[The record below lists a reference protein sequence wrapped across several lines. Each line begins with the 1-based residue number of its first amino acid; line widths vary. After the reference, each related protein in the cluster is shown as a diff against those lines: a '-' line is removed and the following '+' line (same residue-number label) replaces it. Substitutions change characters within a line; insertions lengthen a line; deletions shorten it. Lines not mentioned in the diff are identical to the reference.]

1 MPKLHARPTPLA
13 APAFATF
20 VVVPMSSASSKW
32 AALRPA
38 LPILIGAALMLSLSM
53 GLRQS
58 LGIFI
63 PPLTRDLGISVSD
76 FTIAISIQNLTWG
89 IMQPFAGALVTRIGF
104 RPMMMAGSVL
114 YLVGMT
120 LFTTA
125 QGLLGVILGAG
136 FAVGIAMA
144 CTGSAVAMAASV
156 RPVPPALRSLVLGLV
171 SSCGSL
177 GAMLAAPLGQ
187 YISQDAGWRMGGLTF
202 IILAMAM
209 LPAAWLAGRVDA
221 LPRPPAPAMPDGKEA
236 TARDVL
242 RQAARNMPF
251 VIMATAYFV
260 CGMQLIFLQT
270 HLATYLDLCG
280 MDPMLSAQAL
290 AVIGAFNAL
299 GSLFFGWAGG
309 RWNKQTLL
317 GGIYVMRS
325 ITIVWYFHTL
335 PTPSS
340 TLVFAGIMGF
350 LWLGVVPLVSGWIA
364 ETFGL
369 RWQAMLAGVAF
380 CSHQLGSFLG
390 AMGGGLVYQVMHD
403 YTLAWQ
409 VAAALGMT
417 AGIVQIFASQRFSGP
432 RGPRAAAGA

>member
-1 MPKLHARPTPLA
+1 MPASPSKL
-13 APAFATF
+13 
-20 VVVPMSSASSKW
+20 

-38 LPILIGAALMLSLSM
+38 LPILVGAAVMLSLAM

-58 LGIFI
+58 MGLFI
-63 PPLTRDLGISVSD
+63 PPLTHDLGISVSE
-76 FTIAISIQNLTWG
+76 FTIAISVQNLTWG
-89 IMQPFAGALVTRIGF
+89 LMQPFAGALVTRIGF
-104 RPMMMAGSVL
+104 RPMMMAGSL
-114 YLVGMT
+114 IYLCGLA

-125 QGLLGVILGAG
+125 QGLTGVILGAG
-136 FAVGIAMA
+136 IAIGIAMA
-144 CTGSAVAMAASV
+144 ATGSAVAMAASV

-187 YISQDAGWRMGGLTF
+187 YITQEAGWRMGGLTF
-202 IILAMAM
+202 IVLALAM
-209 LPAAWLAGRVDA
+209 LPAAWIAGRVDA
-221 LPRPPAPAMPDGKEA
+221 LPRPPAPALPDGQEA
-236 TARDVL
+236 SARDVL
-242 RQAARNMPF
+242 RQAARNLPF
-251 VIMATAYFV
+251 VIMATTYFV

-280 MDPMLSAQAL
+280 MDPMLSAKAL
-290 AVIGAFNAL
+290 ATIGAFNAV

-325 ITIVWYFHTL
+325 LTVVWYFHTL
-335 PTPSS
+335 PTPGS
-340 TLVFAGIMGF
+340 TLLFAAIMGF

-390 AMGGGLVYQVMHD
+390 AMGGGLVYQIMHN

-409 VAAALGMT
+409 FAAGLGMA
-417 AGIVQIFASQRFSGP
+417 AGITQIFASQRLSGP
-432 RGPRAAAGA
+432 RSPRAPAGA